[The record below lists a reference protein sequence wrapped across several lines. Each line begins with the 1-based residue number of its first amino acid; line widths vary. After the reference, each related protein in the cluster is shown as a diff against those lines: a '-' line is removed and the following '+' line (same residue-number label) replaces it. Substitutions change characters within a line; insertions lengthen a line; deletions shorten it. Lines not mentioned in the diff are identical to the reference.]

1 MLYAYD
7 LHIHTALSPCGDNDM
22 TPNNIV
28 NMAIIKNLDIIAV
41 TDHNSCENAKAVME
55 VAENTELIVIPG
67 MEVESSE
74 EVHMICLFP
83 SINKALQMQ
92 EIVYKNLPNLKNRTD
107 IFGNQLV
114 YNSKDEVINENER
127 MLITATSLSIANIL
141 ELSYSFYG
149 IAYPAHIDRDSY
161 SIISNLGLIPKDLNI
176 KAVEFSKHVIPKDIV
191 FEYKYLERYMS
202 IQSSDAHYL
211 EDIMERTNF
220 IELPDKTINSIIRKI
235 NYPIPRSL

>member
-41 TDHNSCENAKAVME
+41 TDHNSCENAKSVME
-55 VAENTELIVIPG
+55 VAENTGLTVIPG

-83 SINKALQMQ
+83 SINKALEMQ
-92 EIVYKNLPNLKNRTD
+92 EIVYKNLPNLKNRVD
-107 IFGNQLV
+107 IFGNQLI
-114 YNSKDEVINENER
+114 YNSEDKVIDENER
-127 MLITATSLSIANIL
+127 MLITATSLSIDKIL
-141 ELSYSFYG
+141 DLSYNFDG
-149 IAYPAHIDRDSY
+149 IAYPAHIDRNSY

-176 KAVEFSKHVIPKDIV
+176 KAVEFSKYVVPKDMV

-211 EDIMERTNF
+211 EDIMERLNF
-220 IELPDKTINSIIRKI
+220 IELPDKTINTIIKK
-235 NYPIPRSL
+235 LKAGGL